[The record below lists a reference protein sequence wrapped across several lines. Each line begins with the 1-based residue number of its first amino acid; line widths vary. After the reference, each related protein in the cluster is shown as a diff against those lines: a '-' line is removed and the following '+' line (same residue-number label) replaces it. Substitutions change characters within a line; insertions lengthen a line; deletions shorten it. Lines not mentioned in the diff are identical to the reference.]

1 MTTPFQH
8 IKRKLAE
15 LWRIADQTARG
26 KAVETVEHEVE
37 ELTHIFALL
46 VLGVFVGLPA
56 PPAQIT
62 LELMPDLEAE
72 LDLMLSKV
80 TTAHDPLGEL
90 FSVLGID

>member
-1 MTTPFQH
+1 MTTPLQK
-8 IKRKLAE
+8 IKHRLKV
-15 LWRIADQTARG
+15 LWQAADQTARG
-26 KAVETVEHEVE
+26 NAVDTLEHEIE

-46 VLGVFVGLPA
+46 VLGSMVGLPS

-62 LELMPDLEAE
+62 LELMPEMEAE
-72 LDLMLSKV
+72 MRLMIDKV

>member
-8 IKRKLAE
+8 IKRKLSE
-15 LWRIADQTARG
+15 LWQIADQTARG
-26 KAVETVEHEVE
+26 KAVETVEHEAE
-37 ELTHIFALL
+37 ELSHIFALL